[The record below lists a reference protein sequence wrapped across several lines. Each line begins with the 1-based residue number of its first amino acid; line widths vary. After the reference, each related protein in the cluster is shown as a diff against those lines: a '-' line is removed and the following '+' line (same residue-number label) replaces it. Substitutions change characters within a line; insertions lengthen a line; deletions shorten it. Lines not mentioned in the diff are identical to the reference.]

1 MSVYRY
7 PTPEWLA
14 ESARLY
20 PEQPKFKKEFEKLST
35 KLCFR
40 IKAEPAWS
48 IDEDILFCA
57 FVDKG
62 ELLRLSF
69 ISEEEAQAEAE
80 FILDATPQEWKSLL
94 RKEKKFVTEFMLGRI
109 GLGQGSKVGVLSIA
123 PHANTFVEALTQVE
137 LQFPDEMTPEELQQ
151 HRSDIQGFRQ
161 RLGV

>member
-1 MSVYRY
+1 MSVFRY

-20 PEQPKFKKEFEKLST
+20 PERPKFKKEFENLST

-48 IDEDILFCA
+48 LDEDLLFCA

-62 ELLRLSF
+62 NLLRLAF
-69 ISEEEAQAEAE
+69 ISEVEAKAEAD
-80 FILDATPQEWKSLL
+80 FILDATPQEWKGLL
-94 RKEKKFVTEFMLGRI
+94 RKDKKFVTEFMLGRI
-109 GLGQGSKVGVLSIA
+109 GLEQGSKVGVLSIA
-123 PHANTFVEALTQVE
+123 PHANTFVEALTQVD
-137 LQFPDEMTPEELQQ
+137 LQFPDEMSPEDLEK
-151 HRSDIQGFRQ
+151 HRSDIREFRQ